1 MRTAS
6 FGIPH
11 STFSGSPNGID
22 RIDVPPNGTSH
33 SGRRYVPNPKT
44 DWLALPDFQ
53 EGHAYCTRNRQVAR
67 DVSTT
72 GNNENLFA
80 GELAAA
86 ALQGARFLSEQEY
99 LPSAQYHT
107 MLASKPTAGHVI
119 GQRIAHRRTYL
130 SWGLAPGCPG
140 MFWIPTRLTDRY
152 QRSCYYI

>member
-1 MRTAS
+1 M
-6 FGIPH
+6 
-11 STFSGSPNGID
+11 
-22 RIDVPPNGTSH
+22 SH

-86 ALQGARFLSEQEY
+86 ALQGASSLSEQEF
-99 LPSAQYHT
+99 LQ
-107 MLASKPTAGHVI
+107 
-119 GQRIAHRRTYL
+119 
-130 SWGLAPGCPG
+130 G
-140 MFWIPTRLTDRY
+140 MKFW
-152 QRSCYYI
+152 